1 MNKNSKILVTG
12 GCGFIG
18 SNYILQTMKA
28 NPDYKII
35 NLDKLTYA
43 GNETNLESLKE
54 NKNYQFVKGD
64 VCDKSLVNSL
74 MKDVDAIV
82 HFAAESHV
90 DRSALF
96 ADEFVKTNVLG
107 TQVLLDA
114 ATRNGNI
121 RFHHIST
128 DEVFGELGETGKFS
142 ESTPYNPRSPYS
154 ASKAGSDHLVRAY
167 FHTFGLPVTI
177 SNCSNNYGPYQF
189 PEKMMPLFI
198 TNLIE
203 NKKVPVYGKGSNV
216 RDWIFV
222 EDHVEAINLILEKGK
237 IGDTYCVGGNEE
249 RSNIELTQMILNEF
263 GKGEEMIEYVPD
275 RKGHDFRYAID
286 YSKIEQDLGWVPK
299 HQIKDGLK
307 LTIKWYN
314 ENKLWWEPLKN
325 KVIKNITEKVSQ

>member
-1 MNKNSKILVTG
+1 MSGRILVTG

-18 SNYILQTMKA
+18 SNYILQTMKF

-35 NLDKLTYA
+35 NLDKITYA
-43 GNETNLESLKE
+43 GNEANLKSLNK
-54 NKNYQFVKGD
+54 NKNYRFVKGD
-64 VCDKSLVNSL
+64 ICDKQLVNSL
-74 MKDVDAIV
+74 MKDVDAVV

-90 DRSALF
+90 DRSVLF

-107 TQVLLDA
+107 TQILLDA
-114 ATRNGNI
+114 AVRNGNK

-128 DEVFGELGETGKFS
+128 DEVFGELGKTGKFS

-154 ASKAGSDHLVRAY
+154 ASKAASDHLVRAY
-167 FHTFGLPVTI
+167 FHTFGLPITI

-203 NKKVPVYGKGSNV
+203 NKKVPVYGKGNNV

-237 IGDTYCVGGNEE
+237 IGETYCVGGDEE
-249 RSNIELTQMILNEF
+249 RSNIELTKMILNEF
-263 GKGEEMIEYVPD
+263 SKGEEMIEYVSD

-286 YSKIEQDLGWVPK
+286 YSKIKRDLGWKPK

-307 LTIKWYN
+307 LTINWYN
-314 ENKLWWEPLKN
+314 ENKSWWEPLKN
-325 KVIKNITEKVSQ
+325 KVIKNITGKVGQ